1 MLLQGT
7 RRLAFCPL
15 SDAAGGAPLSSG
27 VKRQMKKL
35 GFMLALFLLLFMALS
50 IAGMWHLGSLRK
62 RAVSLKAGDTKADV
76 QRVLGRP
83 VSVFVPAPGTNF
95 VAWLLSVKSE
105 TWAYG
110 SRYDLGALFHGE
122 SPLRLRLFRPESNDV
137 AVVFNSSGRV
147 AQVIIP
153 GVAP

>member
-1 MLLQGT
+1 
-7 RRLAFCPL
+7 
-15 SDAAGGAPLSSG
+15 
-27 VKRQMKKL
+27 MKKL
-35 GFMLALFLLLFMALS
+35 AIMLALLLVFLMALS
-50 IAGMWHLGSLRK
+50 VADMWHLGSLRK

-76 QRVLGRP
+76 RRVLGRP
-83 VSVFVPAPGTNF
+83 VSVLLPAPGTNF

-137 AVVFNSSGRV
+137 AVAFTSSGRV

-153 GVAP
+153 GVTP